1 MALCYIVFM
10 PIAAKPIPEA
20 FQGTAA
26 KLKAAGKTSRQVG
39 AEKTFKALHWV
50 YRWGWSYPFILD
62 QVASPGRRGLT
73 KKLVDQK
80 LLASF
85 DCPGAGGKKG
95 IPKTVVCLTE
105 NGQMV
110 VESELLEDQFLSQN
124 LEDDIPWHQLF
135 HDALIQRSTALKTDL
150 KEFKTPK
157 EIADKSAKGIKQAD
171 AIWILES
178 GLRIGIELELTAKK
192 KGREFDQTILALLQS
207 VNPKGNPHS
216 LDMISIIGSAGILQ
230 NYKKRLSPGNN
241 IDLWERDQSRR
252 WIESEKK
259 ITVPEWSSTRF
270 SFTILKI

>member
-1 MALCYIVFM
+1 MSIE
-10 PIAAKPIPEA
+10 AKPIPEA
-20 FQGTAA
+20 FLGTAA
-26 KLKAAGKTSRQVG
+26 KLKEAGKNSRQVG

-62 QVASPGRRGLT
+62 QVASPGRRGFT
-73 KKLVDQK
+73 KKLVEQN
-80 LLASF
+80 LLSSF

-95 IPKTVVCLTE
+95 IPKSVVCLTKD
-105 NGQMV
+105 GQMA
-110 VESELLEDQFLSQN
+110 VESELLEDQFLSQG
-124 LEDDIPWHQLF
+124 LEDDIPWHQLY
-135 HDALIQRSTALKTDL
+135 HDAIIQRSTALKDDL
-150 KEFKTPK
+150 AEFRTPK
-157 EIADKSAKGIKQAD
+157 EIADKSAKGVKQAD
-171 AIWILES
+171 AIWILKT

-230 NYKKRLSPGNN
+230 NYKKRLSPGNT

-259 ITVPEWSSTRF
+259 ITVPEWASKRF
-270 SFTILKI
+270 TYIIFKI